1 MLSRGLVQVYTGP
14 GKGKTTAALGL
25 AVRAAGHGLRVVVC
39 QFLKPD
45 SLELGEREALP
56 ALTTMTLRAVNASWD
71 MRHSLDDA
79 DTRRRVRA
87 EIREALAQLAT
98 TVAQAGCDVLILDE
112 INYCL
117 SQGLADWADVR
128 RLLIGRDPH
137 VEVVLTGRDAPPEL
151 IELAD
156 LVTVMQSHKHSY
168 DSGAPARKGI
178 EY

>member
-1 MLSRGLVQVYTGP
+1 MLSKGLIQVYTGP

-39 QFLKPD
+39 QFLKPA
-45 SLELGEREALP
+45 SLELGERAALAAWP
-56 ALTTMTLRAVNASWD
+56 AITVRAVNAAWD
-71 MRHSLDDA
+71 MQRSLA
-79 DTRRRVRA
+79 NPKTRDRVRT
-87 EIREALAQLAT
+87 EIRETLARLSA

-117 SQGLADWADVR
+117 AQGLADWADVH
-128 RLLIGRDPH
+128 RLLTGRDPH
-137 VEVVLTGRDAPPEL
+137 VEVVLTGRDAPPDL

-156 LVTVMQSHKHSY
+156 LVTVMQSRKHPY